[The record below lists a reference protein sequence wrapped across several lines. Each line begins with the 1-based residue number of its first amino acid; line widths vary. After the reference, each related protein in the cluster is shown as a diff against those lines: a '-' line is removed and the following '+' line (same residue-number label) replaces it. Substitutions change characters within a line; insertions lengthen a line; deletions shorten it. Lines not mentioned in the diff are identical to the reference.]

1 METGRPRT
9 GLFQSRTHLPDAVQD
24 AWGHSAD
31 QRGIYA
37 KNMLVPDGLEV
48 RETIPIRGLGV
59 AVRAGGA
66 YQYDIGIPRQ
76 NRLAVYDGCQLRQPR
91 ENIVPTAERYHLAD
105 DVFA

>member
-1 METGRPRT
+1 MSPGECLLMETGRPRT

-48 RETIPIRGLGV
+48 RKRFQSAAWASPSGPAAPINMTSGFRPRT
-59 AVRAGGA
+59 ASRSTMGA
-66 YQYDIGIPRQ
+66 SCASPAKILSPPQSDI
-76 NRLAVYDGCQLRQPR
+76 
-91 ENIVPTAERYHLAD
+91 
-105 DVFA
+105 